1 MAAVMSPEDKEG
13 LMKYGS
19 YEALSDARDEDIHLY
34 SSLYDKF
41 ESGIWLLISHIVALP
56 YT

>member
-13 LMKYGS
+13 LMKCGS

-41 ESGIWLLISHIVALP
+41 ESGIWLLISHSVALP
-56 YT
+56 CT